1 MNRSGFESQREPTF
15 YLFSKYSDP
24 LREHPLFCSIGTGR
38 YNRVQIGW
46 GVMLTTT
53 F

>member
-1 MNRSGFESQREPTF
+1 MNRSGFEFQHVPTF
-15 YLFSKYSDP
+15 YLFSKYP
-24 LREHPLFCSIGTGR
+24 EQLREHPMFSSIGTGR
-38 YNRVQIGW
+38 FNRGQIGW